1 MFASSLHQALLFS
14 ISTIFN
20 VYIIIVLFRFMLQ
33 LTNNRL
39 YNPLALFAHKATE
52 LALKPIHKIIPPKKN
67 LDLAALLLAFIMQM
81 VELYLILLVS
91 GVYLQAGS
99 IGGLCIWSLGELLD
113 LLCVFLMFAIVIQVV
128 ASWLQPG
135 QYNPGTAAFIS
146 ITEPLL
152 TKIRRILPNFGMLD
166 FSPMV
171 ALFLLYLARIIIS
184 APIIVLGKSL
194 I

>member
-67 LDLAALLLAFIMQM
+67 LDLAAFIMQM